1 MTSPAAQTQPA
12 APAAAAAGRPLVEVQ
27 GLTMYFPITSGIL
40 LSRHV
45 GDVRAVDGV
54 SLAIQRGETVGL
66 VGESGCGK
74 STVGRTLLRLYR
86 PTAGRVIF
94 DGQDITHV
102 EGSALRGV
110 RRRMQMIF
118 QDPYASLNPR
128 MTAAGIISEPM
139 EIHGVGSG
147 NERRQRVRDLLATVG
162 LDPDYGDRF
171 PHEFSGGQRQR
182 IGVAR
187 ALALNPDLIV
197 ADEPISA
204 LDVSIQAQI
213 INLLEKLQEEFGL
226 TYLFIAHDL
235 SVVRHISDR
244 IAVMYLGKIA
254 EVTGSRELYERP
266 LHPYSVALLS
276 AVPIPDPA
284 VETRRRRI
292 ILTGDV
298 PSPSNPPSGC
308 RFHTRCWLRERLGNP
323 ERCAVEEPLLRQLAT
338 RHEVACHFAEEV
350 DGTAEQVQVTGR
362 PAKAGT
368 SGAAGWGGPANDQI
382 AADVAVTGP
391 AVTEAVVAPSA
402 PEGPPPRP
410 HQRG

>member
-1 MTSPAAQTQPA
+1 MTLPTGFVPASGG
-12 APAAAAAGRPLVEVQ
+12 APAQIPPATSLAQPLLQIE
-27 GLTMYFPITSGIL
+27 GLRMYFEITSGIL
-40 LSRHV
+40 FSRHV
-45 GDVRAVDGV
+45 GDVRAVDGIDL
-54 SLAIQRGETVGL
+54 SIAKGETVGL

-74 STVGRTLLRLYR
+74 STVGRTILRLYR
-86 PTAGRVIF
+86 PSAGRIVF
-94 DGQDITHV
+94 DGQDITNL
-102 EGSALRGV
+102 EGASLRAV

-128 MTAAGIISEPM
+128 MTAAGIVSEPL
-139 EIHGVGSG
+139 EIHGVGSPRD
-147 NERRQRVRDLLATVG
+147 RRQRVRDLLGTVG
-162 LDPDYGDRF
+162 LDPDYGDRY

-187 ALALNPDLIV
+187 ALALHPDLIV

-213 INLLEKLQEEFGL
+213 INLLEKLQGEFGL

-244 IAVMYLGKIA
+244 IAVMYLGKIVEIA
-254 EVTGSRELYERP
+254 GSRDLYERP

-284 VETRRRRI
+284 VESRRRRI

-298 PSPSNPPSGC
+298 PSPSDPPPGC
-308 RFHTRCWLRERLGNP
+308 AFHTRCWLRERLGNP
-323 ERCAVEEPLLRQLAT
+323 ERCVAEVPVLREMAA
-338 RHEVACHFAEEV
+338 RHPVACHFAEEV

-362 PAKAGT
+362 
-368 SGAAGWGGPANDQI
+368 AAGGASVRPAGEGRTTAPATAP
-382 AADVAVTGP
+382 AA
-391 AVTEAVVAPSA
+391 VAPTT
-402 PEGPPPRP
+402 PEGARPRYRR
-410 HQRG
+410 QG

>member
-1 MTSPAAQTQPA
+1 MIEPTAAQTPATQP
-12 APAAAAAGRPLVEVQ
+12 LLQVE
-27 GLTMYFPITSGIL
+27 GLKMYFPITTGL
-40 LSRHV
+40 LISRHV

-54 SLAIQRGETVGL
+54 DLSIQKGETVGL

-74 STVGRTLLRLYR
+74 STVGRTILRLYK
-86 PTAGRVIF
+86 PTAGRIVF
-94 DGQDITHV
+94 DGQDITLA
-102 EGSALRGV
+102 EGETLRAV

-128 MTAAGIISEPM
+128 MTAAGIVSEPM
-139 EIHGVGSG
+139 EIHKVGTG
-147 NERRQRVRDLLATVG
+147 RERGERVRDLLATVG
-162 LDPDYGDRF
+162 LDPDYGDRY

-204 LDVSIQAQI
+204 LDVSIQAQV
-213 INLLEKLQEEFGL
+213 INLLERLQGEFGL

-244 IAVMYLGKIA
+244 IAVMYLGKIV
-254 EVTGSRELYERP
+254 EVAGSRDLYERP

-284 VETRRRRI
+284 VEGRRRRI

-323 ERCAVEEPLLRQLAT
+323 ERCVAEDPALREMAT
-338 RHEVACHFAEEV
+338 NHQVACHFAEEV
-350 DGTAEQVQVTGR
+350 DGTAEQVQITGGSGR
-362 PAKAGT
+362 GARLAPAGADT
-368 SGAAGWGGPANDQI
+368 PQTGAAPQA
-382 AADVAVTGP
+382 
-391 AVTEAVVAPSA
+391 
-402 PEGPPPRP
+402 
-410 HQRG
+410 

>member
-1 MTSPAAQTQPA
+1 MTATLEPQLGAGPSA
-12 APAAAAAGRPLVEVQ
+12 APQPLIQVED
-27 GLTMYFPITSGIL
+27 LKMYFPITSGVLIN
-40 LSRHV
+40 RHV

-54 SLAIQRGETVGL
+54 SLAINKGETVGL

-86 PTAGRVIF
+86 PTAGRIIF
-94 DGQDITHV
+94 DGQDITTA
-102 EGSALRGV
+102 EGSTLRAV

-118 QDPYASLNPR
+118 QDPYSSLNPR
-128 MTAAGIISEPM
+128 MTAAGIISEPL
-139 EIHGVGSG
+139 EIHGVGAG
-147 NERRQRVRDLLATVG
+147 RERRERVRDLLATVG
-162 LDPDYGDRF
+162 MDPDYGDRY

-187 ALALNPDLIV
+187 ALALHPDLIV

-204 LDVSIQAQI
+204 LDVSIQAQV
-213 INLLEKLQEEFGL
+213 INLLERLQDEFGL

-244 IAVMYLGKIA
+244 IAVMYLGKIVEMA
-254 EVTGSRELYERP
+254 GSRDLYERP
-266 LHPYSVALLS
+266 LHPYSIALLS

-284 VETRRRRI
+284 VEGRRRRI

-308 RFHTRCWLRERLGNP
+308 RFHTRCWLRERLNNP
-323 ERCAVEEPLLRQLAT
+323 ERCVAEEPALREMAAGHQ
-338 RHEVACHFAEEV
+338 VACHFAEEV

-362 PAKAGT
+362 RA
-368 SGAAGWGGPANDQI
+368 GAAAAGKGPTAAGAGPTG
-382 AADVAVTGP
+382 AADAGRIEPVAIDGV
-391 AVTEAVVAPSA
+391 S
-402 PEGPPPRP
+402 
-410 HQRG
+410 

>member
-1 MTSPAAQTQPA
+1 VTAPLAQPDGSVVPTAAETTQPQ
-12 APAAAAAGRPLVEVQ
+12 PLLRVE
-27 GLTMYFPITSGIL
+27 GLKMYFPITSGLL

-54 SLAIQRGETVGL
+54 DLSIDKGETVGL

-74 STVGRTLLRLYR
+74 STVGRTILRLYK
-86 PTAGRVIF
+86 PTAGRIVF
-94 DGQDITHV
+94 DGQDITLA
-102 EGSALRGV
+102 EGESLRLV

-128 MTAAGIISEPM
+128 MTAAGIVSEPL
-139 EIHGVGSG
+139 EIHKVGG
-147 NERRQRVRDLLATVG
+147 GAERRERVRDLLATVG
-162 LDPDYGDRF
+162 LDPDYGDRY

-204 LDVSIQAQI
+204 LDVSIQAQV
-213 INLLEKLQEEFGL
+213 INLLERLQGEFGL

-244 IAVMYLGKIA
+244 IAVMYLGKIV
-254 EVTGSRELYERP
+254 EVAGSRDLYERP
-266 LHPYSVALLS
+266 VHPYSVALLS

-284 VETRRRRI
+284 VEGRRRRI

-323 ERCAVEEPLLRQLAT
+323 ERCVAEEPVLRELAS
-338 RHEVACHFAEEV
+338 RHQVACHFAEDV
-350 DGTAEQVQVTGR
+350 DGTAEQVQITGR
-362 PAKAGT
+362 
-368 SGAAGWGGPANDQI
+368 SG
-382 AADVAVTGP
+382 
-391 AVTEAVVAPSA
+391 
-402 PEGPPPRP
+402 
-410 HQRG
+410 RGASGKTDA